1 MKWSIAQKEGRGEER
16 GYVAGSN
23 EGWQLVRARDIERGE
38 FARKGGDL
46 RRDAC
51 VLSRVA
57 YGRAECALF
66 MARK

>member
-1 MKWSIAQKEGRGEER
+1 MK
-16 GYVAGSN
+16 AGSS
-23 EGWQLVRARDIERGE
+23 VRARAIYIERERERGE

>member
-1 MKWSIAQKEGRGEER
+1 MK
-16 GYVAGSN
+16 AGSS
-23 EGWQLVRARDIERGE
+23 VRARDTKRERERGE